1 MPLTEQNIERPYRGM
16 QTFSELHKDLF
27 FGRAKP
33 VNEIFSLLKN
43 NLLTVIFGKSGIG
56 KSSLINAGLV
66 PKLRENFYLPVL
78 VRIPFSDAAID
89 PLAYTYA
96 CIEAEVKKYIYK
108 DFSYPANTTLWQ
120 FFREANYTG
129 GAVIPV
135 LIFDQFEEYFN
146 FGKQNKQRSEKF
158 IQELS
163 DLIENRMPAELAN
176 TNSYKILATA
186 DTQNI
191 LRIIISLRE
200 DFLAPLEDISKLI
213 PSLNKVRYRI
223 LQLHGEEAF
232 DAVYLPAKNLIENE
246 TAIHLL
252 KKIIPKKIEAEAGD
266 NTQNTNEDDWK
277 DKDFEP
283 YILSLFCYQV
293 NEKRIAA
300 KQNKIS
306 EALINQTKVETI
318 LSDYYISSIKK
329 YWRRYHKKFGPVI
342 EHNLISDEGYRLL
355 KPVNAKEFKNISPQ
369 AINDMVDDRIIH
381 RENRNDVSYIEISH
395 DLLAKVVYE
404 KRQASKTSK
413 RSIIAAAVFIA
424 IIAGLFLLGYYQQ
437 KQNLEKVNTTLKAY
451 DSTIKKQDS
460 ITTKDSLRISS
471 LHTQIAQIVTGDTV
485 NTQKAGTVY
494 MQVNLTYVPQEV
506 AQCMQALKKL
516 NLIVPSVDKNKETK
530 PAVNLIKYYHAED
543 EATAELI
550 KTVCDTY
557 YVQPFTIQNIPSLA
571 RRVKTG
577 VVEVWVYYK
586 PGENT
591 PDSAYRKKVIN
602 E

>member
-1 MPLTEQNIERPYRGM
+1 MSLTEQNTERPYRGM
-16 QTFSELHKDLF
+16 QSFSEQHKDLF

-33 VNEIFSLLKN
+33 VDEIFSLLKN

-78 VRIPFSDAAID
+78 VRIPFSDAVID
-89 PLAYTYA
+89 PLAYTCA
-96 CIEAEVKKYIYK
+96 CIEAEVRKYIFK

-176 TNSYKILATA
+176 TGSYKILAST

-191 LRIIISLRE
+191 LRVIISLRE
-200 DFLAPLEDISKLI
+200 DFLAPLEDLSKLI

-232 DAVYLPAKNLIENE
+232 EAVYLPAKNLIEKE
-246 TAIHLL
+246 TAVHLL
-252 KKIIPKKIEAEAGD
+252 KKIIPKRLEAEAGNNKQIIHD
-266 NTQNTNEDDWK
+266 EDDWK

-318 LSDYYISSIKK
+318 LSDYYTSSLKK

-355 KPVNAKEFKNISPQ
+355 KPVNAKEFKDISPQ

-404 KRQASKTSK
+404 KRQTSKTSK
-413 RSIIAAAVFIA
+413 RSIIAAAIFVI
-424 IIAGLFLLGYYQQ
+424 IIAGLFLLGFYQQ
-437 KQNLEKVNTTLKAY
+437 RRNLEKVNTTLKAY

-460 ITTKDSLRISS
+460 ITAKDSLKINS
-471 LHTQIAQIVTGDTV
+471 LHTQIAQIVTGDTS
-485 NTQKAGTVY
+485 NTQNSGTVY
-494 MQVNLTYVPQEV
+494 IQVNLSYVPQQI
-506 AQCMQALKKL
+506 AQCMQALKRL
-516 NLIVPSVDKNKETK
+516 NLVVPAVDKNKETK

-543 EATAELI
+543 ETTAELI

-557 YVQPFTIQNIPSLA
+557 YAQPFTIQYIPSLA

-577 VVEVWVYYK
+577 VLEVWVYYK

-591 PDSAYRKKVIN
+591 PDSAYRKIN
-602 E
+602 